1 MNKLLILGYINKLNR
16 DDIIR
21 FCNYKN
27 INITNNE
34 IDTLYSCIK
43 NEYKRFF
50 NNPDE
55 VLNEI
60 KNKVSNDTFIEI
72 INLYNQ
78 YKSKI
83 TF

>member
-1 MNKLLILGYINKLNR
+1 MNKLLILGYINKLKR
-16 DDIIR
+16 EDIIR

-34 IDTLYSCIK
+34 IDTLYSYIK

-83 TF
+83 NF